1 MVACQP
7 LSHNKT
13 LSFIKI
19 ISTAS
24 AVIVLLQTSPSIA
37 KDSTAKS
44 NRLINET
51 VKAEQ
56 TKQLEELIVLY
67 NQGRNWVILPR
78 LENMVAISAPVPDA
92 WLYLARAY
100 QNTGKLD
107 KSVAAYD
114 KYLELTPKG
123 DERDKYQ
130 TLADLL
136 RSQAAQQQNRPQTA
150 GKDPGNYLSQVTQGG
165 VFKWPKSKMP
175 IPVFIGSGEKVPGYS
190 FDFDEAFRSA
200 LDEWESKSEGL
211 VSFTIVDSPEASD
224 IDVTWTDNLH
234 SKALSSE
241 AGNTS
246 IISGADG
253 IMKARMNLLTIDPYE
268 RGRARGK
275 RQLRNICLHEIGHAL
290 GLNGH
295 SGYPQ
300 DIMHAELI
308 VQDGVSARDL
318 NTLKMLYVET
328 PRNEKLMDHQ

>member
-7 LSHNKT
+7 LSRNKSKPRST
-13 LSFIKI
+13 LAVTFTVTALSCSLF
-19 ISTAS
+19 AS
-24 AVIVLLQTSPSIA
+24 AQA
-37 KDSTAKS
+37 C
-44 NRLINET
+44 NRLINEANT
-51 VKAEQ
+51 MDKA
-56 TKQLEELIVLY
+56 TYLVD
-67 NQGRNWVILPR
+67 QGRNYA
-78 LENMVAISAPVPDA
+78 AIPDLQSVVEHNAKNVKA

-100 QNTGKLD
+100 QNIGKLD

-136 RSQAAQQQNRPQTA
+136 RSQAAQQNKQTTTT
-150 GKDPGNYLSQVTQGG
+150 KDPGNYLSQVTQGG
-165 VFKWPKSKMP
+165 VFKWSKSKMP

-200 LDEWESKSEGL
+200 LDEWESKSDGL
-211 VSFTIVDSPEASD
+211 VSFTIVDTPETSD

-234 SKALSSE
+234 SKALSAE

-295 SGYPQ
+295 SGYQQ

-318 NTLKMLYVET
+318 NTLKLLYKDSDAATLQE
-328 PRNEKLMDHQ
+328 

>member
-1 MVACQP
+1 MVACQQ
-7 LSHNKT
+7 LSLINKSRIYRYLLIAPT
-13 LSFIKI
+13 LAALTLLSASF
-19 ISTAS
+19 AF
-24 AVIVLLQTSPSIA
+24 A
-37 KDSTAKS
+37 KNEPKS
-44 NRLINET
+44 NKAINEA

-56 TKQLEELIVLY
+56 TKRLDELILLY
-67 NQGRNWVILPR
+67 KQGRNWAILPR
-78 LENMVAISAPVPDA
+78 LEEMTKTDCLVSDA
-92 WLYLARAY
+92 WLYLARVF
-100 QNTGKLD
+100 QNIGKLD

-123 DERDKYQ
+123 DEKDKYQ

-136 RSQAAQQQNRPQTA
+136 RSQAAQEKNKLQSSS
-150 GKDPGNYLSQVTQGG
+150 KDPGNYLNEVTTVG
-165 VFKWPKSKMP
+165 VFKWPRSKMP
-175 IPVFIGSGEKVPGYS
+175 IPVYIGSGQKVPGYS

-200 LDEWESKSEGL
+200 LDEWENKSEGL
-211 VSFTIVDSPEASD
+211 IRFSIVESPEQSD

-234 SKALSSE
+234 SKAFSAE

-308 VQDGVSARDL
+308 VQDGVSPRDL
-318 NTLKMLYVET
+318 NTLRLLYQET
-328 PRNEKLMDHQ
+328 QPNKSQD